1 MENQIVDIEFEDS
14 ISNIAQIRKDL
25 GSEYLVSILDYCGY
39 ELWDFDEDLI
49 SVPKE
54 SISGFYDT
62 TNLESTGLYEQ
73 LKNGSYTLVDH
84 SDDEY
89 VLPSDDESDDSGS
102 DVSLDDEF

>member
-1 MENQIVDIEFEDS
+1 MENQIIDIEFEDGM
-14 ISNIAQIRKDL
+14 ICIGKIIKDI
-25 GSEYLVSILDYCGY
+25 GTEFEVSVLEHVGDG
-39 ELWDFDEDLI
+39 LWDFDQELECIPKD
-49 SVPKE
+49 SV
-54 SISGFYDT
+54 SGFYDT

-73 LKNGSYTLVDH
+73 LKNGSYILIDH

>member
-54 SISGFYDT
+54 SVSGF
-62 TNLESTGLYEQ
+62 
-73 LKNGSYTLVDH
+73 
-84 SDDEY
+84 
-89 VLPSDDESDDSGS
+89 
-102 DVSLDDEF
+102 